1 MAEHRIY
8 IHLYSCNISVTDFLQ
23 HLMGFFH
30 VIIIII
36 FIFFIFFLLL
46 GVFDL
51 NVWYRN
57 ILEFP
62 FLLVN
67 IYIYGLSMNEKYNE
81 LYIFLSVFE
90 YTPITNTIETQ

>member
-23 HLMGFFH
+23 HLLGFFH
-30 VIIIII
+30 VIIIMI
-36 FIFFIFFLLL
+36 FIYFLLL

>member
-23 HLMGFFH
+23 HRLGFFH
-30 VIIIII
+30 VIIIMI
-36 FIFFIFFLLL
+36 FIFFLLL

-57 ILEFP
+57 FLEFP

-81 LYIFLSVFE
+81 LYIFFSVFE

>member
-23 HLMGFFH
+23 HLLGFFH
-30 VIIIII
+30 VIIIMI
-36 FIFFIFFLLL
+36 FIFFIYFLLL

-67 IYIYGLSMNEKYNE
+67 IYIYGLSINEKYNE
-81 LYIFLSVFE
+81 LYICLSVFE

>member
-23 HLMGFFH
+23 HLLVFFH
-30 VIIIII
+30 VIIIMI
-36 FIFFIFFLLL
+36 FIYFLLL

-81 LYIFLSVFE
+81 LYIFLSIFE

>member
-23 HLMGFFH
+23 HLLVFFSCYYYNN
-30 VIIIII
+30 
-36 FIFFIFFLLL
+36 FYFFIYFLLL

-51 NVWYRN
+51 NVWYKN

-81 LYIFLSVFE
+81 LYIFLSIFE

>member
-23 HLMGFFH
+23 HLLGFFH
-30 VIIIII
+30 VIIIMI
-36 FIFFIFFLLL
+36 FIFFIYFLLL

-51 NVWYRN
+51 N

-90 YTPITNTIETQ
+90 YTPITNTIGTQ